1 MIRPSIGLAP
11 GPFAEA
17 LRRAHCAALD
27 AANPDHVCVGRCT
40 ITREGVELDC
50 KRCGQAS
57 EPIAPTEIEA
67 RGARAVV
74 EAIGMDWSS
83 LTPEAQRAA
92 VAALE
97 RSRR

>member
-1 MIRPSIGLAP
+1 MTRPSIGLAP
-11 GPFAEA
+11 GPFAES
-17 LRRAHCAALD
+17 LRRAHCAH
-27 AANPDHVCVGRCT
+27 AAAGNPEHVCVGRCT
-40 ITREGVELDC
+40 ITREGVDLDC
-50 KRCGQAS
+50 KLCGKGGES
-57 EPIAPTEIEA
+57 LAPTETEA

-92 VAALE
+92 VTALE